1 MLVQYPFGHA
11 DEAVEQA
18 ADGGV
23 DDGGADDALFFG
35 GGDEFGVDEVARG
48 VVGDGVEEQERRD
61 EGEHV
66 GGGRGDAAGADG
78 DVDDAVSGK
87 VGQVVFQ
94 HFAEEVEQARREG
107 EAFLSGVAADGAVR
121 EVDDG
126 DGGGDEADGGAGDG
140 EPFKGGQG
148 AQAVVEGFDG
158 DDVLADEGTRAFEEG
173 GTVLCQG
180 GGVATEAVLLGELG
194 FGELAVLAVGDVA
207 AGFEAE
213 GVVGDEG
220 FELLVLFVNGLLA
233 RFVGIQRG
241 AALAGVE
248 FVLLADEVLVVVDL
262 RGEGVKAGLCG
273 GEFGADTVDAFE
285 REAGEVRIL
294 DFLQAGFLGKQFV
307 FDLGV
312 VDLGVDEGEF
322 VVVVKA
328 GIAVGFVVIETVV
341 EFLAAGL
348 QLVEAVAVSLV
359 GSGLAGFE
367 VAFVVALVAGFEQGF
382 LAVADS
388 FGLGE
393 DVFLSL

>member
-1 MLVQYPFGHA
+1 
-11 DEAVEQA
+11 
-18 ADGGV
+18 
-23 DDGGADDALFFG
+23 
-35 GGDEFGVDEVARG
+35 
-48 VVGDGVEEQERRD
+48 
-61 EGEHV
+61 
-66 GGGRGDAAGADG
+66 
-78 DVDDAVSGK
+78 VDDAVSGE

-140 EPFKGGQG
+140 EPFKGRQG

-158 DDVLADEGTRAFEEG
+158 DDVLADEGARAFEEG
-173 GTVLCQG
+173 GAVLRQG

-233 RFVGIQRG
+233 GFVGIQRG

-294 DFLQAGFLGKQFV
+294 DFLQTGFLGKQFV

-382 LAVADS
+382 LAVADG

>member
-1 MLVQYPFGHA
+1 M
-11 DEAVEQA
+11 
-18 ADGGV
+18 
-23 DDGGADDALFFG
+23 
-35 GGDEFGVDEVARG
+35 
-48 VVGDGVEEQERRD
+48 
-61 EGEHV
+61 
-66 GGGRGDAAGADG
+66 
-78 DVDDAVSGK
+78 
-87 VGQVVFQ
+87 
-94 HFAEEVEQARREG
+94 
-107 EAFLSGVAADGAVR
+107 
-121 EVDDG
+121 
-126 DGGGDEADGGAGDG
+126 
-140 EPFKGGQG
+140 
-148 AQAVVEGFDG
+148 VEGFDG
-158 DDVLADEGTRAFEEG
+158 NDVLAEEGARAFEEG
-173 GTVLCQG
+173 GAVLRQG

-207 AGFEAE
+207 TGFEAE
-213 GVVGDEG
+213 GVVIDEG
-220 FELLVLFVNGLLA
+220 FELLVLVVNGLLA
-233 RFVGIQRG
+233 GFVGIQRG

-262 RGEGVKAGLCG
+262 RGKGIKAGLCG
-273 GEFGADTVDAFE
+273 GEFGADAVDAFE

-328 GIAVGFVVIETVV
+328 GVAVGFVVVEAVV

-348 QLVEAVAVSLV
+348 QLGEAVAVGLV

-367 VAFVVALVAGFEQGF
+367 VAFVVALVAGFKQGF
-382 LAVADS
+382 LAVADG